1 MERNVDFHIRQN
13 EELKKALDKER
24 NNLDGVEK
32 LLKEARQDIIE
43 QRLLNQ
49 DLQSEVTKLKAKV
62 EELQER
68 L

>member
-1 MERNVDFHIRQN
+1 M
-13 EELKKALDKER
+13 
-24 NNLDGVEK
+24 DGVEK

>member
-1 MERNVDFHIRQN
+1 MERNIDFHVRQN
-13 EELKKALDKER
+13 EDLKRMVEKER

-32 LLKEARQDIIE
+32 LLKEARQDLIE

-49 DLQSEVTKLKAKV
+49 DLQSEVTKLKAKID
-62 EELQER
+62 ELQEK